1 MTGLAAIAS
10 ASTLVGVL
18 FGLGAATAQAVS
30 YIFSRLFVAHQKRGV
45 VRLLVLGHIL
55 MGAVSLALAPIF
67 WCEQTPNLKTILW
80 PLASTVGFYLLGQVG
95 LFLTLRVTDASRVS
109 PMLAMKVVI
118 LAVISSMILH
128 EDVTWLQWA
137 AVVLSAAAAFMLNA
151 SGGSLPLK
159 ALAGIA
165 LTCLAYCISDLSIGV
180 FVTAMKAGGM
190 GAMQASL
197 LCAFLSY
204 TLCGVLAVVILPWSG
219 KGAPAD
225 WKWAAPFAAAWLVGM
240 MCLFICF
247 EAVGVVY
254 GNILQ
259 STRGL
264 ISIVIG
270 AHLAG
275 LGMVHLEQKHPRHVV
290 LRRLGAAAMMCAA
303 IALYRISP
311 QQWGELVRQVWA
323 W

>member
-1 MTGLAAIAS
+1 MLWSI
-10 ASTLVGVL
+10 
-18 FGLGAATAQAVS
+18 TALLMVQC
-30 YIFSRLFVAHQKRGV
+30 
-45 VRLLVLGHIL
+45 LLV
-55 MGAVSLALAPIF
+55 
-67 WCEQTPNLKTILW
+67 
-80 PLASTVGFYLLGQVG
+80 
-95 LFLTLRVTDASRVS
+95 
-109 PMLAMKVVI
+109 
-118 LAVISSMILH
+118 
-128 EDVTWLQWA
+128 
-137 AVVLSAAAAFMLNA
+137 
-151 SGGSLPLK
+151 
-159 ALAGIA
+159 AGIRTPG
-165 LTCLAYCISDLSIGV
+165 LMFLPSLCI
-180 FVTAMKAGGM
+180 T
-190 GAMQASL
+190 
-197 LCAFLSY
+197 
-204 TLCGVLAVVILPWSG
+204 
-219 KGAPAD
+219 
-225 WKWAAPFAAAWLVGM
+225 AAWLVGM